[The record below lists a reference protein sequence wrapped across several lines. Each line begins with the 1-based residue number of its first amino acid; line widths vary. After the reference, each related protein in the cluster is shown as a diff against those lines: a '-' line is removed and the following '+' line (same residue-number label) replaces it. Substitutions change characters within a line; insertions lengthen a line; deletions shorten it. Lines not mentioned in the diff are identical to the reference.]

1 MTQTKQISP
10 KERTVHDV
18 IIVGGGAAGLGTAYY
33 LRDAGL
39 DVLILESG
47 QDIGGRSHTV
57 QLAGTSANS
66 GAMFVYKGT
75 KSEELVHELGIETVP
90 FLPTTYGIH
99 VNGKTVVA
107 ESNEDVVAGLN
118 LTDSEK
124 TELIKFIGTSLT
136 EYQDY
141 VYARTSASE
150 LDKLSGETVAERIAD
165 LQPAVRGI
173 IATAIRGGAV
183 GDPAQL
189 SAKYALRY
197 FASYL
202 AREKD
207 NRLYALEGMQAIPR
221 AILKRLPEHT
231 VRYNTRVTD
240 VALLGMEGIHEVTV
254 MGEAGEEKL
263 TARHVVLAVPAPV
276 VPDVVRS
283 LPQWKTSALN
293 RVSSPGSTTLN
304 IVADIEGLPEFKDWA
319 FVVTVGMPFDAIIN
333 PVPGGTAETSRA
345 NILQLTCYGNSSGY
359 LPGFADNEQGIAQWM
374 EHFYTVA
381 PQLRGRVLGVYA
393 QTWQHCFAL
402 LSPERAAALPEL
414 QRSIG
419 SLHFAGDYTSETA
432 GTHGAYAEAE
442 RVASLIRA
450 ESERGFA
457 KNPH

>member
-1 MTQTKQISP
+1 M
-10 KERTVHDV
+10 HDV
-18 IIVGGGAAGLGTAYY
+18 IIVGAGAAGLGTAYY
-33 LRDAGL
+33 LRDSGL

-47 QDIGGRSHTV
+47 HDIGGRSHTV

-66 GAMFVYKGT
+66 GAMFVYRGT
-75 KSEELVHELGIETVP
+75 KSEELVNELGIKTVP
-90 FLPTTYGIH
+90 FLPETYGIH

-107 ESNEDVVAGLN
+107 EANEDVVAGLN
-118 LTDSEK
+118 LTESEQ
-124 TELIKFIGTSLT
+124 TELMKFIGTSLT

-141 VYARTSASE
+141 VSDRTTADE
-150 LDKLSGETVAERIAD
+150 LSKLSGETVADRIRD
-165 LQPAVRGI
+165 LQPAVRDI

-183 GDPAQL
+183 GDPANL

-207 NRLYALEGMQAIPR
+207 NRLFALEGMQAIPR
-221 AILKRLPEHT
+221 AILRRLPEGT
-231 VRYNTRVTD
+231 VRYSTQVTD
-240 VALLGMEGIHEVTV
+240 VTRLEEEGVYEVSVT
-254 MGEAGEEKL
+254 GNGGEEKL
-263 TARHVVLAVPAPV
+263 TAKHVVLAVPAPV
-276 VPDVVRS
+276 VPGVVND
-283 LPQWKTSALN
+283 LPEWKASALN
-293 RVSSPGSTTLN
+293 RVASPGSTTLN

-319 FVVTVGMPFDAIIN
+319 FIVTVGMPFDAIIN
-333 PVPGGTAETSRA
+333 PVPGGTEETSKA

-359 LPGFADNEQGIAQWM
+359 LPGFADDEQRVAQWM
-374 EHFYTVA
+374 EHVYTVA
-381 PQLRGRVLGVYA
+381 PQLRGRVLGVHA

-432 GTHGAYAEAE
+432 GTHGAYTEAE

-450 ESERGFA
+450 SLQ
-457 KNPH
+457 PTS